1 MQFLFHAAFNW
12 KEKKFHLHLIYI
24 FFMACIVVK
33 LAILVFNAR
42 MVLLF
47 ANGLFFS
54 FFPFWQP
61 GHCEPPSHWC
71 LNTMPGTHQ
80 RLCFVNTNVLFS
92 FFLLSF
98 AAGYFLFFFLCFPSR
113 QLGIC
118 TGAATYWCSSS
129 PWEVIL
135 WREPFRWRS
144 PYCQGKAHVT
154 GLYSFVTFLFSFIK
168 FNSG

>member
-1 MQFLFHAAFNW
+1 
-12 KEKKFHLHLIYI
+12 
-24 FFMACIVVK
+24 MACIVVK

-61 GHCEPPSHWC
+61 GNCEPPSHRC

-98 AAGYFLFFFLCFPSR
+98 AAGYFFCSFFCVFRPASLASVQEQR
-113 QLGIC
+113 N
-118 TGAATYWCSSS
+118 TGALPPTEKSSS
-129 PWEVIL
+129 EGNHSDGEVHTVKVSLTYI
-135 WREPFRWRS
+135 
-144 PYCQGKAHVT
+144 T
-154 GLYSFVTFLFSFIK
+154 GLY
-168 FNSG
+168 

>member
-1 MQFLFHAAFNW
+1 MLLFCSLFNICNFCSMLLLI
-12 KEKKFHLHLIYI
+12 KKKKKFHLHLIYI

-61 GHCEPPSHWC
+61 GNCEPPSHRC
-71 LNTMPGTHQ
+71 LNTMPGIHQ

-98 AAGYFLFFFLCFPSR
+98 AAGYFFCSFFFVFSVPPAWHLYRSSEILVLFLPLRSHPLKGTIQMEKSILSR
-113 QLGIC
+113 
-118 TGAATYWCSSS
+118 
-129 PWEVIL
+129 
-135 WREPFRWRS
+135 
-144 PYCQGKAHVT
+144 
-154 GLYSFVTFLFSFIK
+154 
-168 FNSG
+168 